1 MHAAMNA
8 FLRRMRCADAWPAG
22 RAAPAA
28 LLGAVL
34 LLVAGGCGQ
43 GRSVVEQ
50 GNAVS
55 AEENASV
62 RVERTARGYVAT
74 EAGDSVLVYHRRPVR
89 PGRKHARSHYVHPLF
104 GPSGEVLT
112 ENFPDDHPHQ
122 HGLFWAWHQVFAEG
136 MRVGDGWTQEDLS
149 WEVPRVETSEQD
161 DGSATIKALVRWRS
175 ERLGAEGERPAF
187 LKETATIR
195 IHPARPRYRL
205 IDFEIALEALT
216 EGVRLGG
223 SDNEKGYGG
232 FSPRLRLPEGVRFT
246 GPEGSVTP
254 RRLAVAP
261 RAWMDVSAPFA
272 QGKMSGVAVLHHP
285 STAGFPQP
293 WILRESASMQNAKW
307 PGRTPVAIPRRGKPI
322 TLRYRLV
329 VHRGGPASVPIER
342 LQSEYAAKEYAAR

>member
-1 MHAAMNA
+1 MNA

-89 PGRKHARSHYVHPLF
+89 PSRKHARSHYVHPLF

-136 MRVGDGWTQEDLS
+136 IRAGDGWTQEDLS
-149 WEVPRVETSEQD
+149 WDVYRVETNEQD
-161 DGSATIKALVRWRS
+161 DGSATIKAFVRWRS
-175 ERLGAEGERPAF
+175 ERLEG
-187 LKETATIR
+187 
-195 IHPARPRYRL
+195 
-205 IDFEIALEALT
+205 
-216 EGVRLGG
+216 
-223 SDNEKGYGG
+223 
-232 FSPRLRLPEGVRFT
+232 
-246 GPEGSVTP
+246 
-254 RRLAVAP
+254 
-261 RAWMDVSAPFA
+261 
-272 QGKMSGVAVLHHP
+272 
-285 STAGFPQP
+285 
-293 WILRESASMQNAKW
+293 
-307 PGRTPVAIPRRGKPI
+307 
-322 TLRYRLV
+322 
-329 VHRGGPASVPIER
+329 
-342 LQSEYAAKEYAAR
+342 